1 MNKHSPLPFAQFY
14 TILNRRELQDS
25 LETTWARGENH
36 GNPFGL
42 ILFSIDRFKLV
53 NGRFGHRLADAVLKQ
68 ITHVV
73 RTAIRNRGLL
83 GRWAGDEFLCILPD
97 ALPAEI
103 PSIAEELRA
112 AIANTAFPVGVNLVH
127 VTASFGSVAYPDD
140 GNEVKALLIAADEA
154 QYHAKQSG
162 RNRVVAAAS
171 LTHHALRMGNILDT
185 ALREERVMPAYQ
197 PIVDLNTGNVVAEE
211 ALARIITTDGH
222 VIAAEEFMQVAS
234 QFQLTH
240 KIDRTV
246 LLSAFDRYLRQL
258 GANNPV
264 MHFVNISGDL
274 LRHPELFKE
283 LLDSVKGR
291 PAGMYADT
299 VVPFHESS
307 AESRSTSFSPPARA
321 WPEGLSVGKTAHILD
336 AIRSN
341 HTAMQ
346 SFPLVIEI
354 TERELLG
361 SPELTRQMLA
371 PFLDLGA
378 RLALDDFGSGYS
390 GFQYLADLPVSFL
403 KIDGRFI
410 QRIAEP
416 KVRAIVSG
424 IQNTANELG
433 LITLAEHVETEQQA
447 DTLRAIGIHW
457 AQGHL
462 YGRAQ
467 IDEEEAHARRQM
479 SVSWAAGYYY
489 RETPP

>member
-1 MNKHSPLPFAQFY
+1 MHNHSPLPFAQFH
-14 TILNRRELQDS
+14 TTLNRRELQGS

-53 NGRFGHRLADAVLKQ
+53 NGRFGHRLADVVLKHVTQ
-68 ITHVV
+68 VV
-73 RTAIRNRGLL
+73 RTALRNRGFM

-97 ALPAEI
+97 ALAVEI
-103 PSIAEELRA
+103 PAIAEELRA
-112 AIANTAFPVGVNLVH
+112 AIANTAFPVGTSLAH

-140 GNEVKALLIAADEA
+140 GNEVKALLIVADEA
-154 QYHAKQSG
+154 QYHAKQTG

-171 LTHHALRMGNILDT
+171 LAHHSLRMGNILDT

-197 PIVDLNTGNVVAEE
+197 PIVDLITGNVVAEE

-222 VIAAEEFMQVAS
+222 AIAAEEFIQVAS

-258 GANNPV
+258 ATNNPI

-291 PAGMYADT
+291 PAKMNADIRT
-299 VVPFHESS
+299 PTHQS
-307 AESRSTSFSPPARA
+307 AAAAHTPHPLGREWPARPGA
-321 WPEGLSVGKTAHILD
+321 DKTANLMH
-336 AIRSN
+336 
-341 HTAMQ
+341 AMGDNNAAARA
-346 SFPLVIEI
+346 FPLVIEI

-416 KVRAIVSG
+416 KVRAIVNG

-447 DTLRAIGIHW
+447 DTLRDIGIHW

-462 YGRAQ
+462 YGRARV
-467 IDEEEAHARRQM
+467 DEKEANFRRQM
-479 SVSWAAGYYY
+479 SVNWAAGYYY
-489 RETPP
+489 RELPS

>member
-1 MNKHSPLPFAQFY
+1 MNKHPPLPFAQFS
-14 TILNRRELQDS
+14 TLLNRRELQDS

-53 NGRFGHRLADAVLKQ
+53 NGRFGHRLADAVLKHLA
-68 ITHVV
+68 HVV
-73 RTAIRNRGLL
+73 RTALRNRGLM

-103 PSIAEELRA
+103 PRIAEELRA
-112 AIANTAFPVGVNLVH
+112 AIANTAFPVGVSLVH

-140 GNEVKALLIAADEA
+140 GNEVKTLLIAADEA
-154 QYHAKQSG
+154 QYHAKQTG

-171 LTHHALRMGNILDT
+171 LAHHALRMGNILDT

-197 PIVDLNTGNVVAEE
+197 PIVDLISGNVVAEE

-222 VIAAEEFMQVAS
+222 TIAAEEFMQVAS

-258 GANNPV
+258 AANNPI

-274 LRHPELFKE
+274 LRHPELFRE
-283 LLDSVKGR
+283 LLDSVKGF
-291 PAGMYADT
+291 PAAMNADN
-299 VVPFHESS
+299 VVPTQEST
-307 AESRSTSFSPPARA
+307 AEGCPIPLLPLEREWA
-321 WPEGLSVGKTAHILD
+321 EELGKDKTARILD
-336 AIRSN
+336 AIRDN
-341 HTAMQ
+341 NTATR

-416 KVRAIVSG
+416 KVRAIVNG

-467 IDEEEAHARRQM
+467 IDEEEANFRRQM
-479 SVSWAAGYYY
+479 SVNWAAGYYY
-489 RETPP
+489 RELPS

>member
-1 MNKHSPLPFAQFY
+1 MNNHPILPFTQFY
-14 TILNRRELQDS
+14 TMLNRREMQDH
-25 LETTWARGENH
+25 LETTWARGENY

-53 NGRFGHRLADAVLKQ
+53 NGRFGHRLADAVLKH

-73 RTAIRNRGLL
+73 RTALRNRGFM

-97 ALPAEI
+97 ASAADVPR
-103 PSIAEELRA
+103 IAEELRA
-112 AIANTAFPVGVNLVH
+112 AIANTAFPVGASLAH

-140 GNEVKALLIAADEA
+140 GNEIKTLLIAADEA
-154 QYHAKQSG
+154 QYHAKQAG

-171 LTHHALRMGNILDT
+171 LAQHTLRMGNVLDT

-197 PIVDLNTGNVVAEE
+197 PIVDLVTGNVVAEE
-211 ALARIITTDGH
+211 ALARIITTDGQA
-222 VIAAEEFMQVAS
+222 IAAEEFMQVAS

-246 LLSAFDRYLRQL
+246 LLSAFDRYLMQL
-258 GANNPV
+258 AANNPI

-283 LLDSVKGR
+283 LLDSVKGKPKAMDIAFL
-291 PAGMYADT
+291 PAHAPTGTDGARL
-299 VVPFHESS
+299 P
-307 AESRSTSFSPPARA
+307 SPPKNGGAEGAR
-321 WPEGLSVGKTAHILD
+321 SKNSRHMRTVHHNNDTAGGF
-336 AIRSN
+336 
-341 HTAMQ
+341 
-346 SFPLVIEI
+346 FPLVIEI

-410 QRIAEP
+410 QRITEP

-433 LITLAEHVETEQQA
+433 LITLAEHVETERQA

-462 YGRAQ
+462 YGHAQ
-467 IDEEEAHARRQM
+467 VDEKEANARREM
-479 SVSWAAGYYY
+479 SVNWAAGYYY
-489 RETPP
+489 RELPPQ

>member
-1 MNKHSPLPFAQFY
+1 MNKHSPLPFVQFS
-14 TILNRRELQDS
+14 TIQNRRELQDS

-53 NGRFGHRLADAVLKQ
+53 NGRFGHRLADSVLKHV
-68 ITHVV
+68 THVA
-73 RTAIRNRGLL
+73 RTTLRNRGLM
-83 GRWAGDEFLCILPD
+83 GRWAGDEFLCILPE

-103 PSIAEELRA
+103 PRIAEELRA
-112 AIANTAFPVGVNLVH
+112 AIANTAFPVGTSLAH

-140 GNEVKALLIAADEA
+140 GNEVRALLIAADEA
-154 QYHAKQSG
+154 QYHAKQTG
-162 RNRVVAAAS
+162 RNRVVAAAN
-171 LTHHALRMGNILDT
+171 LTQHSLRMGNILDT

-197 PIVDLNTGNVVAEE
+197 PIVDLITGNIVAEE
-211 ALARIITTDGH
+211 ALARIITTDGQA
-222 VIAAEEFMQVAS
+222 IAAEEFMQVAS

-246 LLSAFDRYLRQL
+246 LLSAFDRYTMQL
-258 GANNPV
+258 AANNPI

-283 LLDSVKGR
+283 LLDSVKGC
-291 PAGMYADT
+291 PTEINTNVDPPSSQSTAAGYAAC
-299 VVPFHESS
+299 H
-307 AESRSTSFSPPARA
+307 R
-321 WPEGLSVGKTAHILD
+321 SVGKGRSAGSMGDKTTRLRD
-336 AIRSN
+336 VIRDN
-341 HTAMQ
+341 HAAAQ

-447 DTLRAIGIHW
+447 DVLRAIGIHW
-457 AQGHL
+457 AQGHY

-467 IDEEEAHARRQM
+467 IDEKEANFRRHM
-479 SVSWAAGYYY
+479 SVNWAAGYYY
-489 RETPP
+489 RELPP